1 MQNLRVID
9 KGGRPRKEFVRQ
21 HILDLIS
28 KLKYAYPKRV
38 HQEYSKEIKDE
49 SQQVSYMTIL
59 RYMEQMAKEDGPLKR
74 TPASS
79 EKENTVYL
87 YQLRMERD
95 QVM

>member
-38 HQEYSKEIKDE
+38 YQEYLKDVKDD

-59 RYMEQMAKEDGPLKR
+59 RYMEQMAKEEGPLKR
-74 TPASS
+74 TSASS
-79 EKENTVYL
+79 EKENTIYL
-87 YQLRMERD
+87 YQLRMEKV

>member
-38 HQEYSKEIKDE
+38 YQEYLKDVKDD

-59 RYMEQMAKEDGPLKR
+59 RYMEQMAKEDGPPVLVFPSKSSAR
-74 TPASS
+74 CMVNSGFRQTSFAS
-79 EKENTVYL
+79 
-87 YQLRMERD
+87 
-95 QVM
+95 